1 MAKQLGVKRKIYS
14 PVYRPRANG
23 CIEGFHKFL
32 KECISK
38 HMVNNLEW
46 DNILPLAAAAY
57 NWFPN
62 EHSKEP
68 AFFLMFGRDAATNFV
83 KLIKPKQRYLG
94 DVKGLLKIKQ
104 LQKLPNHSVQ
114 PIEGKGALHKGS
126 NPKAHSPTSVK
137 HRRCCPSERSCKRIV
152 QTWIQ
157 GLLSHQR
164 TGKC

>member
-14 PVYRPRANG
+14 PVYRLQANG

-46 DNILPLAAAAY
+46 DDILPLAAAAY

-68 AFFLMFGRDAATNFV
+68 AFFLMFGEDAATHFA
-83 KLIKPKQRYLG
+83 KLIKPK
-94 DVKGLLKIKQ
+94 
-104 LQKLPNHSVQ
+104 
-114 PIEGKGALHKGS
+114 
-126 NPKAHSPTSVK
+126 
-137 HRRCCPSERSCKRIV
+137 
-152 QTWIQ
+152 
-157 GLLSHQR
+157 
-164 TGKC
+164 